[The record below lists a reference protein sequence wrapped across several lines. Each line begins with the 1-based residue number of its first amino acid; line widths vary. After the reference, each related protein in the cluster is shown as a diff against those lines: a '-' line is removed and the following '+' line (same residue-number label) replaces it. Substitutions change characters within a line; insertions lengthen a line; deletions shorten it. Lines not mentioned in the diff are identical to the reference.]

1 MCACRDETLGP
12 VRPLA
17 APGRSWLL
25 AGAAASALWL
35 LPAGML
41 AAKDKPSLVPFTA
54 VERAQIA
61 ALALPAS
68 GHSVPRDPSNALDG
82 QREAIALGR
91 WLFFNPALSAD
102 GRLACASCHVPG
114 KAFQDGLTTATGL
127 AQGQR
132 ATRNTPSLLD
142 TALNRWWGWG
152 GEHDSLW
159 AASLAP
165 LSAPAEMAADARHVR
180 TLLQRH
186 PKQQMQAQRLHQQLQ
201 AKARAL
207 QRPRD
212 DEAEAFLVTLA
223 KALAAYQAT
232 LRSPRTPFDD
242 FAQALAAGDARAA
255 ASYPLAAQRGL
266 KLFIGE
272 GRCVL
277 CHGGPRLSHGEFA
290 DIGIPF
296 FLPNGEVDGGRHAG
310 LKVLLQDRAR
320 FNRLGPYSDE
330 PSAADGQRAS
340 AVSTRHVQAEH
351 RHFGEF
357 RVPSLRG
364 VGLTAPYMH
373 DGSLER
379 LRYAVR
385 HYSLLNEERLHA
397 DGERILRRLS
407 WSEEQ
412 EDDVAT
418 FLRSLSP
425 PLPGG
430 MPARPRTKR

>member
-1 MCACRDETLGP
+1 L
-12 VRPLA
+12 
-17 APGRSWLL
+17 LL
-25 AGAAASALWL
+25 AGAAAGALWL
-35 LPAGML
+35 LPAGT
-41 AAKDKPSLVPFTA
+41 AAARDRPVPLPFSD

-61 ALALPAS
+61 SMALPAS
-68 GHSVPRDPSNALDG
+68 SHRTPRDPSNALDG

-114 KAFQDGLTTATGL
+114 KAFQDGLSTATGL
-127 AQGQR
+127 ADAAHGQR
-132 ATRNTPSLLD
+132 ATRNTPSLVD

-165 LSAPAEMAADARHVR
+165 LSAPAEMAADPQRVR
-180 TLLQRH
+180 ALLQRH
-186 PKQQMQAQRLHQQLQ
+186 PKQQAQAERLHRQLQ
-201 AKARAL
+201 ARAQAL

-232 LRSPRTPFDD
+232 LRSPRAPFDD
-242 FAQALAAGDARAA
+242 FARALAIGDARAA
-255 ASYPLAAQRGL
+255 ARYPLAAQRGL

-296 FLPNGEVDGGRHAG
+296 FLPDGQVDGGRHAG
-310 LKVLLQDRAR
+310 LKQLLQVRAR

-330 PSAADGQRAS
+330 AEAADGQRVS
-340 AVSTRHVQAEH
+340 AVPTRHLQAEH

-357 RVPSLRG
+357 RVPALRG

-385 HYSLLNEERLHA
+385 HYSFLNEERLHA
-397 DGERILRRLS
+397 DGERILRRLN

-412 EDDVAT
+412 ENDVAT
-418 FLRSLSP
+418 FLRSVSAAAFVRAP
-425 PLPGG
+425 
-430 MPARPRTKR
+430 